1 MKEKIKASLNS
12 FKLDAKFL
20 NKVKGGDC
28 RCGCMYADSG
38 GSSIMDNYT
47 ANRDAGGLHSPNCPG
62 HDTLPEEI
70 P

>member
-12 FKLDAKFL
+12 FKLDAKLL

-28 RCGCMYADSG
+28 RCGCMYSGSG
-38 GSSIMDNYT
+38 GSSVMDNYA
-47 ANRDAGGLHSPNCPG
+47 ANNLYGLHSPNCPG
-62 HDTLPEEI
+62 HDTLPEEM